1 MSHVMPEIVIRSV
14 IEDGINKLRNDDEAF
29 DQIFATYRKP
39 SIDAI
44 YGQKQ
49 IDEIKQWFKKVK
61 IPVYLAWVLTPD
73 RIPAFSIH
81 LAGENEDE
89 SKAAIDDF
97 FGGEGQYS
105 SGDEQKVNV
114 FSVMIDIG
122 IHAPRDSDQ
131 VLWLY
136 YILNYILFK
145 QKLQMVSLGLQ
156 LQTYSASDYNRDSK
170 YVADNIWSRWIRFRC
185 VVQNT
190 WKGDKATAIDDL
202 DVDLEVDMISDRKH
216 SADGVGDEG

>member
-1 MSHVMPEIVIRSV
+1 MGHVMPEIVIRSV
-14 IEDGINKLRNDDEAF
+14 IEQGITNLRTDDAAF
-29 DQIFATYRKP
+29 NEIFSTYQKP
-39 SIDAI
+39 GIAAI

-49 IDEIKQWFKKVK
+49 INEIRDWFQKVK

-89 SKAAIDDF
+89 SKASIDDY
-97 FGGEGQYS
+97 FGGEDGYS
-105 SGDEQKVNV
+105 MGAERKVNV

-145 QKLQMVSLGLQ
+145 QKMEMVSLGLQ

-170 YVADNIWSRWIRFRC
+170 YVADNIWSRWVRFRC
-185 VVQNT
+185 VVQNS
-190 WKGDKATAIDDL
+190 WQGEQATSIDDVGVDL
-202 DVDLEVDMISDRKH
+202 DVLPSRKISV
-216 SADGVGDEG
+216 SNE